1 MGMLPNSGG
10 FRQVPK
16 GSEGMMFYSDLFR
29 IIIMRN
35 PFESERKIFSKIKNP
50 TREKIPA
57 LHQTNS
63 TGEASKTSSKQNL
76 IQDEA
81 SRKKNQIESYQ
92 MADINFSA
100 HSGFRGHFEA
110 KVSENKIIEESKAL
124 QMRYEVS

>member
-1 MGMLPNSGG
+1 
-10 FRQVPK
+10 
-16 GSEGMMFYSDLFR
+16 
-29 IIIMRN
+29 MRN

-50 TREKIPA
+50 IREKIPS

-81 SRKKNQIESYQ
+81 SIKKNQIESYQ
-92 MADINFSA
+92 MADINFTA
-100 HSGFRGHFEA
+100 HSGFREHFEA